1 MAALMMSGMCASVQ
15 AELDALFGA
24 LGSSGGRT
32 RAV

>member
-24 LGSSGGRT
+24 LGS
-32 RAV
+32 